1 MSEGTRRAVRT
12 ALASNLALLVLKLS
26 VALITG
32 SSVMFAESLHS
43 LMDSFNQI
51 FLALGMRLSSG
62 GRSRAFPFGRGR
74 EQFFWS
80 FVVAMGTATL
90 SSAFSI
96 LEGVEK
102 LIYGEEL
109 RDLWIAL
116 VVVLVGLIL
125 EGTALRVSFASFERA
140 RRSEGFRSRLAYV
153 RSTRNTT
160 LLAALFEDVASVSG
174 LLVALSALLMVE
186 LTGDVV
192 YDAIG
197 SIAVGAILATFG
209 LLLAREAR
217 GLLIGEGLSRAELER
232 VIEVVASHP
241 AVARVMDVSGTF
253 LGVDSAILGV
263 EVNFR
268 DGMTTDEIE
277 GAVNEIESMIR
288 RVFPQAKYVY
298 VEAEEPSARPGS

>member
-12 ALASNLALLVLKLS
+12 ALASNLALLALKVL
-26 VALITG
+26 VTAITG

-43 LMDSFNQI
+43 LMDTINQL
-51 FLALGMRLSSG
+51 FLAIGMRLSSG

-80 FVVAMGTATL
+80 FVAAMSTATL

-96 LEGVEK
+96 MEGVEK

-109 RDLWIAL
+109 RDLWVAF
-116 VVVLVGLIL
+116 VVIFAGLAL
-125 EGTALRVSFASFERA
+125 EGAALRVSFESFERA
-140 RRSEGFRSRLAYV
+140 RRSEGFRSRLDYV
-153 RSTRNTT
+153 RNTRNTT

-174 LLVALSALLMVE
+174 LLVALAALAMAW
-186 LTGDVV
+186 LTGDAV
-192 YDAIG
+192 YDAAG
-197 SIAVGAILATFG
+197 SIAIGAILAAFG

-217 GLLIGEGLSRAELER
+217 GLLIGEGLSRSELER
-232 VIEVVASHP
+232 VIEVVSSHP
-241 AVARVMDVSGTF
+241 AVAKVIDVSGTF

-298 VEAEEPSARPGS
+298 IEAEELSARRAS

>member
-125 EGTALRVSFASFERA
+125 EGTALRVSFGSFERA

-192 YDAIG
+192 YDAK
-197 SIAVGAILATFG
+197 
-209 LLLAREAR
+209 
-217 GLLIGEGLSRAELER
+217 LER